1 MLSAK
6 KQDNYF
12 SEEMWSDPTIWYQ
25 VVIQNLSAETWDLIV
40 DGAWDI
46 SQEKKSKLVML
57 NTKMP
62 EADERE
68 LLAKGNEVVE
78 DDKIIWDGCEWY

>member
-1 MLSAK
+1 
-6 KQDNYF
+6 
-12 SEEMWSDPTIWYQ
+12 
-25 VVIQNLSAETWDLIV
+25 
-40 DGAWDI
+40 
-46 SQEKKSKLVML
+46 
-57 NTKMP
+57 MP

>member
-1 MLSAK
+1 
-6 KQDNYF
+6 
-12 SEEMWSDPTIWYQ
+12 MWSDAATRYQ
-25 VVIQNLSAETWDLIV
+25 VPIQNLSAETWDLIV

-46 SQEKKSKLVML
+46 LQEKKAKLVTL

-68 LLAKGNEVVE
+68 LLTEGDEAIE
-78 DDKIIWDGCEWY
+78 DDKITWDGCESY